1 MSSGFHDNANGRTH
15 PNTRTTTPS
24 HVDVDEQ
31 HEMSVSVKMLSLPL
45 ELDDRVRAPHSSSAP
60 PYRHADHRAPA
71 SRREGGTSGGERY
84 NPGGMS
90 ACQLRFQE
98 AGVVSE
104 AISHSKGQLITP
116 WEHASD
122 TRQRTW
128 TRCAEPP
135 PRLAAMQVCALQSLP
150 KIEKLETVGIFPIRC
165 IVNRFIIH
173 VQQHCCTLKVRR
185 WMFR

>member
-1 MSSGFHDNANGRTH
+1 M
-15 PNTRTTTPS
+15 
-24 HVDVDEQ
+24 
-31 HEMSVSVKMLSLPL
+31 
-45 ELDDRVRAPHSSSAP
+45 
-60 PYRHADHRAPA
+60 
-71 SRREGGTSGGERY
+71 
-84 NPGGMS
+84 
-90 ACQLRFQE
+90 
-98 AGVVSE
+98 VSE

-135 PRLAAMQVCALQSLP
+135 PRPAAMQVCALQSLP
-150 KIEKLETVGIFPIRC
+150 KIERLETVEICAIRC